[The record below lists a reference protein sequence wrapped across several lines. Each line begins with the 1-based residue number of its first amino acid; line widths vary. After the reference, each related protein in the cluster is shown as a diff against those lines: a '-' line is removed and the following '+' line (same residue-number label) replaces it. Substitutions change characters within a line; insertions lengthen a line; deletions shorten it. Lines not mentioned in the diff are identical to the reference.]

1 MAGRSCTRLLAVSLL
16 IFVMSTSLRGQA
28 VRFQG
33 DRVGVA
39 SRADYAEVSG
49 PRSASMPGGSL
60 WRELLP
66 DELAGENIPTRI
78 PRVPIRRPPFPIGPG
93 TTVLSQVTQAAGT
106 IFSGTVK
113 SVAGGGRAASGQS
126 LGTMAITFHV
136 ERAIR
141 GVTAGQDLTIHEWLG
156 LWTSGQHYR
165 VGERVLL
172 FLFPPSRLGL
182 TSAAGGSMG
191 RFGVDPAGRVIIGP
205 HLGALETEPV
215 LAGRSRVD
223 YEEFVRAIR
232 RAGGTEQP

>member
-1 MAGRSCTRLLAVSLL
+1 MTGRGCTTLLVVSFL
-16 IFVMSTSLRGQA
+16 ILVTPRSLRGQA
-28 VRFQG
+28 VPFPG
-33 DRVGVA
+33 DRVGA
-39 SRADYAEVSG
+39 AYRADYPEAYG
-49 PRSASMPGGSL
+49 PRSASIPGAGL

-66 DELAGENIPTRI
+66 DELAGENIPRRI

-93 TTVLSQVTQAAGT
+93 TTVLSEVTQAAGT

-113 SVAGGGRAASGQS
+113 SVAGGRGTSGQS

-136 ERAIR
+136 EHAIR

-156 LWTSGQHYR
+156 LWTSGQRYR

-182 TSAAGGSMG
+182 TSPVGGSIG

-223 YEEFVRAIR
+223 YEEFVRAVR
-232 RAGGTEQP
+232 RASRTEQP